1 MDDIQPKWVKPKRA
15 SAVYGLGI
23 TKLYDLL
30 NQGLLETKKIG
41 ASRLISV
48 ASLERLFADPGPVPA
63 PGGGRK
69 GGNDHIEPPL
79 PADPPRRRGRPA
91 KRIVRGRECPRVLP
105 ESRPI
110 TPTDFLQSER
120 PKSGSQ
126 GGT

>member
-1 MDDIQPKWVKPKRA
+1 VDDIRRKWIKPRRT
-15 SAVYGLGI
+15 SDEYGIGL
-23 TKLYDLL
+23 TKLYELL
-30 NQGLLETKKIG
+30 NRGLLETKKIG
-41 ASRLISV
+41 TSRLISV
-48 ASLERLFADPGPVPA
+48 ESLDRLFADPEPVPA
-63 PGGGRK
+63 PGGRRK
-69 GGNDHIEPPL
+69 AGNEHIEPPL

-105 ESRPI
+105 ESRQI